1 MHATTATPRPR
12 RSMTA
17 AFSAVAATAVLATT
31 LALPA
36 LAQDGNEPAE
46 RGDPGERHAELL
58 AELEGLEG
66 DTDAI
71 AAALA
76 AHHEERMAARAE
88 RQEERQQARD
98 DRPSQGAGHG
108 NADGAPRHGAVE
120 DRPGPE
126 GDGPRHQHEQQGERQ
141 GPGPRDGTAED
152 CPLASS

>member
-76 AHHEERMAARAE
+76 AHHEERMAARTA
-88 RQEERQQARD
+88 QQAERQQARE
-98 DRPSQGAGHG
+98 H
-108 NADGAPRHGAVE
+108 
-120 DRPGPE
+120 RPGPE

-152 CPLASS
+152 CPLTSS

>member
-76 AHHEERMAARAE
+76 AHHEERMAARTA
-88 RQEERQQARD
+88 QQAERQQARD
-98 DRPSQGAGHG
+98 
-108 NADGAPRHGAVE
+108 

-152 CPLASS
+152 CPLTSS